1 MREKIF
7 QQIKKEF
14 SVKIYFLIC
23 SGLAFITVFQP
34 ISGIAGGKDLY
45 IYQIGMGIPWL
56 IVYKN
61 VDLGVCNFID
71 LMRTPGYR
79 GIEWFP
85 QNLLILVGI
94 GYAIYIWLKLAYK
107 KYYKQ
112 LVRMFGR

>member
-14 SVKIYFLIC
+14 SVKRYFLIC
-23 SGLAFITVFQP
+23 SGLAFIAVFQS
-34 ISGIAGGKDLY
+34 ISGIAEGKDLY
-45 IYQIGMGIPWL
+45 IYRIGIGVPWL

-71 LMRTPGYR
+71 LMSAPGYR
-79 GIEWFP
+79 GIECFP

-94 GYAIYIWLKLAYK
+94 GYVLYILLKLACE
-107 KYYKQ
+107 KYY
-112 LVRMFGR
+112 

>member
-23 SGLAFITVFQP
+23 LDLAFIAVFQSISGLAE
-34 ISGIAGGKDLY
+34 GKDLY
-45 IYQIGMGIPWL
+45 IYRIGIGVPWL

-79 GIEWFP
+79 GIEYFP

-94 GYAIYIWLKLAYK
+94 GYVLYIWIKIKCAM
-107 KYYKQ
+107 Q
-112 LVRMFGR
+112 NS

>member
-23 SGLAFITVFQP
+23 FWLAFITVFQP
-34 ISGIAGGKDLY
+34 ISGIAEGKDLY
-45 IYQIGMGIPWL
+45 IYRIGIGVPWL

-71 LMRTPGYR
+71 LIRASGYC
-79 GIEWFP
+79 GIEWSP

-94 GYAIYIWLKLAYK
+94 GYVLYIWFKLARKKKYK
-107 KYYKQ
+107 K
-112 LVRMFGR
+112 